1 MPTYNHDMMH
11 CSQERCPKKDKCYRY
26 WLYQQPVDELVS
38 VYRPEKVD
46 ENCEFYLD
54 IKDW

>member
-1 MPTYNHDMMH
+1 MPRYNHDMLH
-11 CSQERCPKKDKCYRY
+11 CSQEQCPKKDKCYRY

-38 VYRPEKVD
+38 VYMPEKVD